1 MKGSGTVDNPDI
13 QSAPT
18 SSIINVAHLVYGLHT
33 LAIVTGLIFGSV
45 TVIGSFIGS
54 VPSIIAVIINY
65 IKRADARG
73 TWVESHFRWQIRT
86 FWFVLLWLVVAVVL
100 IMTLIGMLIALPMLL
115 AITIWLIYRIARGWL
130 RLQEELPM
138 YV

>member
-1 MKGSGTVDNPDI
+1 MVNPAI
-13 QSAPT
+13 HSAPT
-18 SSIINVAHLVYGLHT
+18 PSIVNVAHLVYGLHT
-33 LAIVTGLIFGSV
+33 LAIVTGLICGSV

-65 IKRADARG
+65 IKRGEARG

-100 IMTLIGMLIALPMLL
+100 IMTLIGMVIAIPMLL
-115 AITIWLIYRIARGWL
+115 VITIWLIYRIARGWL